1 MVAMDSRRMCPH
13 CRAFITTSD
22 RICPYCNEPVAPR
35 AVDRG
40 PASGMFGGFIPHAR
54 FNTVIILLINLGLY
68 LATSL
73 YSMKSGRGNAM
84 NLDVRTLFDFGAK
97 YGPAIAA
104 GQWWRLVTAGF
115 LHGGL
120 VHILM
125 NSWVL
130 FDLGAAVEEIY
141 GGSRMLVIYFVA
153 SVAGFY
159 VSALWNP
166 GVPSVGASAAL
177 FGLVGAMLAV
187 TLRHR
192 SAMGDAIRG
201 VYMRYVIYMLL
212 FSLLPG
218 IDMAAHI
225 GGLIGGFATAYLAA
239 GQRYAESPV
248 ETAWRAG
255 SWLCILI
262 TAFSFLK
269 MYLWLTG
276 SPQ

>member
-1 MVAMDSRRMCPH
+1 
-13 CRAFITTSD
+13 
-22 RICPYCNEPVAPR
+22 
-35 AVDRG
+35 
-40 PASGMFGGFIPHAR
+40 
-54 FNTVIILLINLGLY
+54 
-68 LATSL
+68 
-73 YSMKSGRGNAM
+73 
-84 NLDVRTLFDFGAK
+84 
-97 YGPAIAA
+97 
-104 GQWWRLVTAGF
+104 
-115 LHGGL
+115 
-120 VHILM
+120 
-125 NSWVL
+125 
-130 FDLGAAVEEIY
+130 
-141 GGSRMLVIYFVA
+141 
-153 SVAGFY
+153 

-187 TLRHR
+187 TIRHR

-239 GQRYAESPV
+239 GQRYTESPV